1 VNASERT
8 SSLNTA
14 SLKSASILVIDDEEG
29 MRHFITKVLEPH
41 CKRVMQA
48 ASAKEAG
55 ALMDNHHF
63 DLLMID
69 NLMPEQTG
77 LDWLAEQ
84 RKLGLFSDAI
94 MMTAYAD
101 VETAVL
107 ALRTGVAD
115 FLVKP
120 FRASQVVNA
129 IASVLDKKYLRRDND
144 LLRYALASETQQ
156 NNPRLLGT
164 SLAIA
169 GVSDLLKK
177 LAGVKTPVLFTGESG
192 TGKEIAARALHA
204 MSDRH
209 AKPFVAVNCATLI
222 AENGVDQLFGKI
234 GPTGEV
240 QEGLMQLADGGVLFL
255 DEVAELPDPIQAML
269 LRVLEDYKLRPI
281 SASRDVALDLRFMFA
296 TNVDLGLAVAEGKF
310 RRDLFHR
317 INIMGVEMPPLR
329 ERREDIFELASMFM
343 DQFSVEVGRQPLRLD
358 EETLLHLTRHN
369 WPGNVRELRNLVERS
384 VILGAFPSEF
394 QGGGQADGATA
405 AQTLDLVIQRH
416 ILSTLDRC
424 NGNRAETARR
434 LGVSRKTIDRKMME
448 WGDDILSPKS

>member
-1 VNASERT
+1 M
-8 SSLNTA
+8 
-14 SLKSASILVIDDEEG
+14 IDDEEG

-434 LGVSRKTIDRKMME
+434 LGVSRKTIDRKLME

>member
-1 VNASERT
+1 MTAERT
-8 SSLNTA
+8 SSLNTI
-14 SLKSASILVIDDEEG
+14 SLKNASILVVDDEEG

-55 ALMDNHHF
+55 ALMDIHHF
-63 DLLMID
+63 DLLMVD

-77 LDWLAEQ
+77 LDWLSEQ
-84 RKLGLFSDAI
+84 RKLGLFADAI

-115 FLVKP
+115 FLIKP

-144 LLRYALASETQQ
+144 LLRYALAAETQQ

-164 SLAIA
+164 SVAIA

-192 TGKEIAARALHA
+192 TGKEIAARTLHT
-204 MSDRH
+204 MSDRR
-209 AKPFVAVNCATLI
+209 AKPFVAVNCATLG
-222 AENGVDQLFGKI
+222 AENGADQLFGKL

-269 LRVLEDYKLRPI
+269 LRVLEDYKMRPI
-281 SASRDVALDLRFMFA
+281 SAARDVALDLRFMFA
-296 TNVDLGLAVAEGKF
+296 TNMDLEQAVANGKF

-317 INIMGVEMPPLR
+317 MNIVGVKMPPLR

-343 DQFSVEVGRQPLRLD
+343 NQFSVDVGRQPLRLD
-358 EETLLHLTRHN
+358 DETLLHLTRHN
-369 WPGNVRELRNLVERS
+369 WPGNVRELRNMIERS
-384 VILGAFPSEF
+384 VILGAFPPEF
-394 QGGGQADGATA
+394 QGGGQADGAVA
-405 AQTLDLVIQRH
+405 AESLDLVVQRH
-416 ILSTLDRC
+416 ILTTLDRC

-448 WGDDILSPKS
+448 WGDDVLSPKT

>member
-1 VNASERT
+1 MTSERT
-8 SSLNTA
+8 SSLNTT
-14 SLKSASILVIDDEEG
+14 SLKNASILVVDDEEG

-48 ASAKEAG
+48 ASTKEAG
-55 ALMDNHHF
+55 ALMDTHHF
-63 DLLMID
+63 DLLMVD

-77 LDWLAEQ
+77 LDWLSEQ
-84 RKLGLFSDAI
+84 RKLGLFADAI
-94 MMTAYAD
+94 IMTAYAD

-115 FLVKP
+115 FLIKP

-144 LLRYALASETQQ
+144 LLRYALAAETQQ

-164 SLAIA
+164 SVAIA

-192 TGKEIAARALHA
+192 TGKEIAARTLHA
-204 MSDRH
+204 ISDRH
-209 AKPFVAVNCATLI
+209 AKPFVAVNCATLG
-222 AENGVDQLFGKI
+222 ADTGADQLFGKL

-269 LRVLEDYKLRPI
+269 LRVLEDYKMRPI
-281 SASRDVALDLRFMFA
+281 SAARDVALDLRFMFA
-296 TNVDLGLAVAEGKF
+296 TNVDLEQAVANGKF

-317 INIMGVEMPPLR
+317 MNIMGVEMPPLR

-343 DQFSVEVGRQPLRLD
+343 NQFSVDVGRQPLRLD
-358 EETLLHLTRHN
+358 DETLLHLTRHN
-369 WPGNVRELRNLVERS
+369 WPGNVRELRNMIERS
-384 VILGAFPSEF
+384 VILGAFPPEF
-394 QGGGQADGATA
+394 QGGGQADGAA
-405 AQTLDLVIQRH
+405 AAETLDLVVQRH
-416 ILSTLDRC
+416 ILTTLDRC

-448 WGDDILSPKS
+448 WGDDVLSPKT

>member
-1 VNASERT
+1 MV
-8 SSLNTA
+8 
-14 SLKSASILVIDDEEG
+14 
-29 MRHFITKVLEPH
+29 
-41 CKRVMQA
+41 
-48 ASAKEAG
+48 
-55 ALMDNHHF
+55 
-63 DLLMID
+63 D

-77 LDWLAEQ
+77 LDWLSEQ
-84 RKLGLFSDAI
+84 RKLGLFADAI

-115 FLVKP
+115 FLIKP
-120 FRASQVVNA
+120 FRASQIVNA

-144 LLRYALASETQQ
+144 LLRYALAAETQQ

-164 SLAIA
+164 SVAIA

-192 TGKEIAARALHA
+192 TGKEIAARTLHA
-204 MSDRH
+204 MSDRR
-209 AKPFVAVNCATLI
+209 AKPFVAVNCATLG
-222 AENGVDQLFGKI
+222 AENGADQLFGKL

-269 LRVLEDYKLRPI
+269 LRVLEDYKMRPI
-281 SASRDVALDLRFMFA
+281 SAARDVALDLRFMFA
-296 TNVDLGLAVAEGKF
+296 TNMDLEQAVANGKF

-317 INIMGVEMPPLR
+317 MNIVGVKMPPLR

-343 DQFSVEVGRQPLRLD
+343 NQFSVDVGRQPLRLD
-358 EETLLHLTRHN
+358 DETLLHLTRHN
-369 WPGNVRELRNLVERS
+369 WPGNVRELRNMIERS
-384 VILGAFPSEF
+384 VILGAFPPEF
-394 QGGGQADGATA
+394 QGGGQTDGAVA
-405 AQTLDLVIQRH
+405 AESLDLVVQRH
-416 ILSTLDRC
+416 ILTTLDRC

-448 WGDDILSPKS
+448 WGDDVLSPKT

>member
-1 VNASERT
+1 MTAERT
-8 SSLNTA
+8 SSLNTI
-14 SLKSASILVIDDEEG
+14 SLKNASILVVDDEEG

-55 ALMDNHHF
+55 ALMDIHHF
-63 DLLMID
+63 DLLMVD

-77 LDWLAEQ
+77 LDWLSEQ
-84 RKLGLFSDAI
+84 RKLGLFADAI

-101 VETAVL
+101 VATAVL

-115 FLVKP
+115 FLIKP

-144 LLRYALASETQQ
+144 LLRYALEAETQQ

-164 SLAIA
+164 SVAIA

-192 TGKEIAARALHA
+192 TGKEIAARTLHA
-204 MSDRH
+204 MSERR
-209 AKPFVAVNCATLI
+209 AKPFVAVNCATLG
-222 AENGVDQLFGKI
+222 AENGADQLFGKL

-269 LRVLEDYKLRPI
+269 LRVLEDYKMRPI
-281 SASRDVALDLRFMFA
+281 SAARDVALDLRFVFA
-296 TNVDLGLAVAEGKF
+296 TNMDLEQAVANGKF

-317 INIMGVEMPPLR
+317 MNIVGVKMPPLR

-343 DQFSVEVGRQPLRLD
+343 NQFSVDVGRQPLRLD
-358 EETLLHLTRHN
+358 DETLLHLTRHN
-369 WPGNVRELRNLVERS
+369 WPGNVRELRNMIERS
-384 VILGAFPSEF
+384 VILGAFPPEF
-394 QGGGQADGATA
+394 QGGGQADGAVA
-405 AQTLDLVIQRH
+405 AESLDLVVQRH
-416 ILSTLDRC
+416 ILTTLDRC

-448 WGDDILSPKS
+448 WGDDVLSPKT

>member
-1 VNASERT
+1 
-8 SSLNTA
+8 
-14 SLKSASILVIDDEEG
+14 VIDDEEG

>member
-1 VNASERT
+1 MTPERT
-8 SSLNTA
+8 SSLNTT
-14 SLKSASILVIDDEEG
+14 SLKNASILVVDDEEG

-55 ALMDNHHF
+55 ALMDIHHF
-63 DLLMID
+63 DLLMVD

-77 LDWLAEQ
+77 LDWLSEQ
-84 RKLGLFSDAI
+84 RKLGLFADAI

-115 FLVKP
+115 FLIKP

-144 LLRYALASETQQ
+144 LLRYALAAETQQ

-164 SLAIA
+164 SVAIA

-192 TGKEIAARALHA
+192 TGKEIAARTLHA
-204 MSDRH
+204 MSDRR
-209 AKPFVAVNCATLI
+209 AKPFVAVNCATLGS
-222 AENGVDQLFGKI
+222 ENGADQLFGKL

-255 DEVAELPDPIQAML
+255 DEVAELPDPIQTML
-269 LRVLEDYKLRPI
+269 LRVLEDYKMRPI
-281 SASRDVALDLRFMFA
+281 SAARDVALDLRFMFA
-296 TNVDLGLAVAEGKF
+296 TNMDLEQAVANGKF

-317 INIMGVEMPPLR
+317 MNIVGVKMPPLR

-343 DQFSVEVGRQPLRLD
+343 NQFSVDVGRQPLRLD
-358 EETLLHLTRHN
+358 DETLLHLTRHN
-369 WPGNVRELRNLVERS
+369 WPGNVRELRNMIERS
-384 VILGAFPSEF
+384 VILGAFPPEF
-394 QGGGQADGATA
+394 QGGGQADGAVA
-405 AQTLDLVIQRH
+405 AESLDLVVQRH
-416 ILSTLDRC
+416 ILTTLDRC

-448 WGDDILSPKS
+448 WGDDVLSPKT

>member
-1 VNASERT
+1 
-8 SSLNTA
+8 
-14 SLKSASILVIDDEEG
+14 
-29 MRHFITKVLEPH
+29 
-41 CKRVMQA
+41 MQA

>member
-1 VNASERT
+1 MTAERT
-8 SSLNTA
+8 SSLNTI
-14 SLKSASILVIDDEEG
+14 SLKNASILVVDDEEG

-55 ALMDNHHF
+55 ALMDIHHF
-63 DLLMID
+63 DLLMVD

-77 LDWLAEQ
+77 LDWLSEQ
-84 RKLGLFSDAI
+84 RKLGLFADAI

-115 FLVKP
+115 FLIKP

-144 LLRYALASETQQ
+144 LLRYALAAETQQ

-164 SLAIA
+164 SVAIA

-192 TGKEIAARALHA
+192 TGKEIAARTLHA
-204 MSDRH
+204 MSDRR
-209 AKPFVAVNCATLI
+209 AKPFVAVNCATLG
-222 AENGVDQLFGKI
+222 AENGADQLFGKL

-269 LRVLEDYKLRPI
+269 LRVLEDYKMRPI
-281 SASRDVALDLRFMFA
+281 SAARDVALDLRFMFA
-296 TNVDLGLAVAEGKF
+296 TNMDLEQAVANGKF

-317 INIMGVEMPPLR
+317 MNIVGVKMPPLR

-343 DQFSVEVGRQPLRLD
+343 NQFSVDVGRQPLRLD
-358 EETLLHLTRHN
+358 DETLLHLTRHN
-369 WPGNVRELRNLVERS
+369 WPGNVRELRNMIERS
-384 VILGAFPSEF
+384 VILGAFPPEF
-394 QGGGQADGATA
+394 QGGGQTDGAVVA
-405 AQTLDLVIQRH
+405 ESLDLVVQRH
-416 ILSTLDRC
+416 ILTTLDRC

-448 WGDDILSPKS
+448 WGDDVLSPKT

>member
-1 VNASERT
+1 MTAERT
-8 SSLNTA
+8 SSLNTT
-14 SLKSASILVIDDEEG
+14 SLKNASILVVDDEEG

-55 ALMDNHHF
+55 ALMDIHHF
-63 DLLMID
+63 DLLMVD

-77 LDWLAEQ
+77 LDWLSEQ
-84 RKLGLFSDAI
+84 RKLGLFADAI

-115 FLVKP
+115 FLIKP
-120 FRASQVVNA
+120 FRASQIVNA

-144 LLRYALASETQQ
+144 LLRYALAAETQQ

-164 SLAIA
+164 SVAIA

-192 TGKEIAARALHA
+192 TGKEIAARTLHA
-204 MSDRH
+204 LSDRR
-209 AKPFVAVNCATLI
+209 AKPFVAVNCATLG
-222 AENGVDQLFGKI
+222 AENGADQLFGKL

-269 LRVLEDYKLRPI
+269 LRVLEDYKMRPI
-281 SASRDVALDLRFMFA
+281 SAARDVALDLRFMFA
-296 TNVDLGLAVAEGKF
+296 TNMDLEQAVANGKF

-317 INIMGVEMPPLR
+317 MNIVGVKMPPLR

-343 DQFSVEVGRQPLRLD
+343 NQFSVDVGRQPLRLD
-358 EETLLHLTRHN
+358 DETLLHLTRHN
-369 WPGNVRELRNLVERS
+369 WPGNVRELRNMIERS
-384 VILGAFPSEF
+384 VILGAFPPEF
-394 QGGGQADGATA
+394 QGGGQTDGAVA
-405 AQTLDLVIQRH
+405 AESLDLVVQRH
-416 ILSTLDRC
+416 ILTTLDRC

-448 WGDDILSPKS
+448 WGDDVLSPKT

>member
-1 VNASERT
+1 MTAERT
-8 SSLNTA
+8 SSLNTI
-14 SLKSASILVIDDEEG
+14 SLKNASILVVDDEEG

-55 ALMDNHHF
+55 ALMDIHHF
-63 DLLMID
+63 DLLMVD

-77 LDWLAEQ
+77 LDWLSEQ
-84 RKLGLFSDAI
+84 RKLGLFADAI

-115 FLVKP
+115 FLIKP

-144 LLRYALASETQQ
+144 LLRYALAAETQQ

-164 SLAIA
+164 SVAIA

-192 TGKEIAARALHA
+192 TGKEIAARTLHA
-204 MSDRH
+204 MSDRR
-209 AKPFVAVNCATLI
+209 AKPFVAVNCATLG
-222 AENGVDQLFGKI
+222 AENGADQLFGKL

-240 QEGLMQLADGGVLFL
+240 QEGLMQLAEGGVLFL
-255 DEVAELPDPIQAML
+255 DEVAELPDTIQEML
-269 LRVLEDYKLRPI
+269 LRVLEDYKMRPI
-281 SASRDVALDLRFMFA
+281 SAARDVALDLRFMFA
-296 TNVDLGLAVAEGKF
+296 TNMDLEQAVANGKF

-317 INIMGVEMPPLR
+317 MNIVGVKMPPLR

-343 DQFSVEVGRQPLRLD
+343 NQFSVDVGRQPLRLD
-358 EETLLHLTRHN
+358 DETLLHLTRHN
-369 WPGNVRELRNLVERS
+369 WPGNVRELRNMIERS
-384 VILGAFPSEF
+384 VILGAFPPEF
-394 QGGGQADGATA
+394 QGGGQADGAVA
-405 AQTLDLVIQRH
+405 AESLDLVVQRH
-416 ILSTLDRC
+416 ILTTLDRC

-448 WGDDILSPKS
+448 WGDDVLSPKT

>member
-1 VNASERT
+1 MTPERT

-14 SLKSASILVIDDEEG
+14 SLKNASILVVDDEEG

-55 ALMDNHHF
+55 ALMDIHHF
-63 DLLMID
+63 DLLMVD

-77 LDWLAEQ
+77 LDWLSEQ
-84 RKLGLFSDAI
+84 RKLGLFADAI

-115 FLVKP
+115 FLIKP

-144 LLRYALASETQQ
+144 LLRYALAAETQQ

-164 SLAIA
+164 SVAIA

-192 TGKEIAARALHA
+192 TGKEIAARTLHA
-204 MSDRH
+204 MSDRR
-209 AKPFVAVNCATLI
+209 AKPFVAVNCATLG
-222 AENGVDQLFGKI
+222 AENGADQLFGKL

-269 LRVLEDYKLRPI
+269 LRVLEDYKMRPI
-281 SASRDVALDLRFMFA
+281 SAARDVALDLRFMFA
-296 TNVDLGLAVAEGKF
+296 TNMDLEQAVANGKF

-317 INIMGVEMPPLR
+317 MNIVGVKMPPLR

-343 DQFSVEVGRQPLRLD
+343 NQFSVDVGRQPLRLD
-358 EETLLHLTRHN
+358 DETLLHLTRHN
-369 WPGNVRELRNLVERS
+369 WPGNVRELRNMIERS
-384 VILGAFPSEF
+384 VILGAFPPEF
-394 QGGGQADGATA
+394 QGGGQTDGAVA
-405 AQTLDLVIQRH
+405 AESLDLVVQRH
-416 ILSTLDRC
+416 ILTTLDRC

-448 WGDDILSPKS
+448 WGDDVLSPKT

>member
-1 VNASERT
+1 MTAERT
-8 SSLNTA
+8 SSLNTI
-14 SLKSASILVIDDEEG
+14 SLKNASILVVDDEEG

-55 ALMDNHHF
+55 ALMDIHHF
-63 DLLMID
+63 DLLMVD

-77 LDWLAEQ
+77 LDWLSEQ
-84 RKLGLFSDAI
+84 RKLGLFADAI

-115 FLVKP
+115 FLIKP

-144 LLRYALASETQQ
+144 LLRYALAAETQQ

-164 SLAIA
+164 SVAIA

-192 TGKEIAARALHA
+192 TGKEIAARTLHA
-204 MSDRH
+204 MSDRR
-209 AKPFVAVNCATLI
+209 AKPFVAVNCATLG
-222 AENGVDQLFGKI
+222 AENGADQLFGKL

-269 LRVLEDYKLRPI
+269 LRVLEDYKMRPI
-281 SASRDVALDLRFMFA
+281 SAARDVALDLRFMFA
-296 TNVDLGLAVAEGKF
+296 TNVDLEQAVANGKF

-317 INIMGVEMPPLR
+317 MNIMGVEMPPLR

-343 DQFSVEVGRQPLRLD
+343 NQFSVDVGRQPLRLD
-358 EETLLHLTRHN
+358 DETLLHLTRHN
-369 WPGNVRELRNLVERS
+369 WPGNVRELRNMIERS
-384 VILGAFPSEF
+384 VILGAFPPEF
-394 QGGGQADGATA
+394 QGGGQADGAVA
-405 AQTLDLVIQRH
+405 AESLDLVVQRH
-416 ILSTLDRC
+416 ILTTLDRC

-448 WGDDILSPKS
+448 WGDDVLSPKT

>member
-1 VNASERT
+1 
-8 SSLNTA
+8 
-14 SLKSASILVIDDEEG
+14 VIDDEEG

-115 FLVKP
+115 FLIKP

-144 LLRYALASETQQ
+144 LLRYALAAETQQ

-164 SLAIA
+164 SVAIA

-192 TGKEIAARALHA
+192 TGKEIAARTLHA
-204 MSDRH
+204 MSDRR
-209 AKPFVAVNCATLI
+209 AKPFVAVNCATLG
-222 AENGVDQLFGKI
+222 AENGADQLFGKL

-269 LRVLEDYKLRPI
+269 LRVLEDYKMRPI
-281 SASRDVALDLRFMFA
+281 SAARDVALDLRFMFA
-296 TNVDLGLAVAEGKF
+296 TNMDLEQAVANGKF

-317 INIMGVEMPPLR
+317 MNIVGVKMPPLR

-343 DQFSVEVGRQPLRLD
+343 NQFSVDVGRQPLRLD
-358 EETLLHLTRHN
+358 DETLLHLTRHN
-369 WPGNVRELRNLVERS
+369 WPGNVRELRNMIERS
-384 VILGAFPSEF
+384 VILGAFPPEF
-394 QGGGQADGATA
+394 QGGGQADGAVA
-405 AQTLDLVIQRH
+405 AESLDLVVQRH
-416 ILSTLDRC
+416 ILTTLDRC

-448 WGDDILSPKS
+448 WGDDVLSPKT

>member
-1 VNASERT
+1 M
-8 SSLNTA
+8 
-14 SLKSASILVIDDEEG
+14 IDDEEG

-394 QGGGQADGATA
+394 QGGGQTDGASA

>member
-1 VNASERT
+1 MTAERT
-8 SSLNTA
+8 SSLNTI
-14 SLKSASILVIDDEEG
+14 SLKNASILVVDDEEG

-55 ALMDNHHF
+55 ALMDIHHF
-63 DLLMID
+63 DLLMVD

-77 LDWLAEQ
+77 LDWLSEQ
-84 RKLGLFSDAI
+84 RKLGLFADAI

-115 FLVKP
+115 FLIKP

-144 LLRYALASETQQ
+144 LLRYALAAETQQ

-164 SLAIA
+164 SVAIA

-177 LAGVKTPVLFTGESG
+177 LASVKTPVLFTGESG
-192 TGKEIAARALHA
+192 TGKEIAARTLHA
-204 MSDRH
+204 MSDRR
-209 AKPFVAVNCATLI
+209 ANPFVAVNCATLGVD
-222 AENGVDQLFGKI
+222 NGADQLFGKL

-281 SASRDVALDLRFMFA
+281 SAARDVALDLRFMFA
-296 TNVDLGLAVAEGKF
+296 TNVDLERAVANGNF

-317 INIMGVEMPPLR
+317 MNIMGVEMPPLR

-343 DQFSVEVGRQPLRLD
+343 NQFSVDVGRQPLRLD
-358 EETLLHLTRHN
+358 DETLLHLTRHN
-369 WPGNVRELRNLVERS
+369 WPGNVRELRNMIERS
-384 VILGAFPSEF
+384 VILGAFPPEF
-394 QGGGQADGATA
+394 QGGGQADGAA
-405 AQTLDLVIQRH
+405 AAETLDLVVQRH
-416 ILSTLDRC
+416 ILTTLDRC

-448 WGDDILSPKS
+448 WGDDVLSPKN

>member
-1 VNASERT
+1 MTAERT
-8 SSLNTA
+8 SSLNTT
-14 SLKSASILVIDDEEG
+14 SLKNASILVVDDEEG

-55 ALMDNHHF
+55 ALMDIHHF
-63 DLLMID
+63 DLLMVD

-77 LDWLAEQ
+77 LDWLSEQ
-84 RKLGLFSDAI
+84 RKLGLFADAI

-115 FLVKP
+115 FLIKP

-144 LLRYALASETQQ
+144 LLRYALAAETQQ

-164 SLAIA
+164 SVAIV

-192 TGKEIAARALHA
+192 TGKEIAARTLHA
-204 MSDRH
+204 MSDRR
-209 AKPFVAVNCATLI
+209 AKPFVAVNCATLG
-222 AENGVDQLFGKI
+222 AENGADQLFGKL

-269 LRVLEDYKLRPI
+269 LRVLEDYKMRPI
-281 SASRDVALDLRFMFA
+281 SAARDVALDLRFMFA
-296 TNVDLGLAVAEGKF
+296 TNMDLEQAVANGKF

-317 INIMGVEMPPLR
+317 MNIVAVKMPPLR

-343 DQFSVEVGRQPLRLD
+343 NQFSVDVGRQPLRLD
-358 EETLLHLTRHN
+358 DETLLHLTRHN
-369 WPGNVRELRNLVERS
+369 WPGNVRELRNMIERS
-384 VILGAFPSEF
+384 VILGAFPPEF
-394 QGGGQADGATA
+394 QGGGQADGAVA
-405 AQTLDLVIQRH
+405 AESLDLVVQRH
-416 ILSTLDRC
+416 ILTTLDRC

-448 WGDDILSPKS
+448 WGDDVLSPKT

>member
-1 VNASERT
+1 MTPERT
-8 SSLNTA
+8 LSLNTI
-14 SLKSASILVIDDEEG
+14 SLKNASILVVDDEEG

-41 CKRVMQA
+41 CKRVIPA

-55 ALMDNHHF
+55 AWMDTHHF
-63 DLLMID
+63 DLLMVD

-77 LDWLAEQ
+77 LNWLSEQ
-84 RKLGLFSDAI
+84 RKLGLFADAI

-115 FLVKP
+115 FLIKP

-144 LLRYALASETQQ
+144 LLRYALAAETQQ

-164 SLAIA
+164 SVAIA
-169 GVSDLLKK
+169 GVSGLLKK

-192 TGKEIAARALHA
+192 TGKEIAARTLHA

-209 AKPFVAVNCATLI
+209 EKPFVAVNCATLS
-222 AENGVDQLFGKI
+222 ADNGADQLFGKL

-281 SASRDVALDLRFMFA
+281 SAARDVALDLRFMFA
-296 TNVDLGLAVAEGKF
+296 TNVDLEQAVANGKF

-317 INIMGVEMPPLR
+317 MNVMGVEMPPLR
-329 ERREDIFELASMFM
+329 ERREDIFELASMFLN
-343 DQFSVEVGRQPLRLD
+343 QFSVDVGRQPLRLD
-358 EETLLHLTRHN
+358 DETLLHLTRHN
-369 WPGNVRELRNLVERS
+369 WLGNVRELRNMIERS
-384 VILGAFPSEF
+384 VILGAFPPEF
-394 QGGGQADGATA
+394 QGGGQADGAA
-405 AQTLDLVIQRH
+405 AAETLDLVVQRH
-416 ILSTLDRC
+416 ILTTLDQC

-434 LGVSRKTIDRKMME
+434 LGISRKTIDRKMME
-448 WGDDILSPKS
+448 WGDDVLSPKN

>member
-1 VNASERT
+1 MTAERT
-8 SSLNTA
+8 SSLNTT
-14 SLKSASILVIDDEEG
+14 SLKNASILVVDDEEG

-55 ALMDNHHF
+55 ALMDIHHF
-63 DLLMID
+63 DLLMVD

-77 LDWLAEQ
+77 LDWLSEQ
-84 RKLGLFSDAI
+84 RKLGLFADAI

-107 ALRTGVAD
+107 ALRMGVAD
-115 FLVKP
+115 FLIKP

-144 LLRYALASETQQ
+144 LLRYALAAETQQ

-164 SLAIA
+164 SVAIV

-192 TGKEIAARALHA
+192 TGKEIAARTLHA
-204 MSDRH
+204 MSDRR
-209 AKPFVAVNCATLI
+209 AKPFVAVNCATLG
-222 AENGVDQLFGKI
+222 AENGADQLFGKL

-269 LRVLEDYKLRPI
+269 LRVLEDYKMRPI
-281 SASRDVALDLRFMFA
+281 SAARDVALDLRFMFA
-296 TNVDLGLAVAEGKF
+296 TNMDLEQAVANGKF

-317 INIMGVEMPPLR
+317 MNIVAVKMPPLR

-343 DQFSVEVGRQPLRLD
+343 NQFSVDVGRQPLRLD
-358 EETLLHLTRHN
+358 DETLLHLTRHN
-369 WPGNVRELRNLVERS
+369 WPGNVRELRNMIERS
-384 VILGAFPSEF
+384 VILGAFPPEF
-394 QGGGQADGATA
+394 QGGGQADGAVA
-405 AQTLDLVIQRH
+405 AESLDLVVQRH
-416 ILSTLDRC
+416 ILTTLDRC

-448 WGDDILSPKS
+448 WGDDVLSPKT

>member
-1 VNASERT
+1 M
-8 SSLNTA
+8 
-14 SLKSASILVIDDEEG
+14 IDDEED

-434 LGVSRKTIDRKMME
+434 LGVSRTTIDRKMME

>member
-1 VNASERT
+1 MIPERT
-8 SSLNTA
+8 SSLNTT
-14 SLKSASILVIDDEEG
+14 SLKNASILVVDDEEG

-55 ALMDNHHF
+55 ALMDAHHF
-63 DLLMID
+63 DLLMVD
-69 NLMPEQTG
+69 NLMPGQTG
-77 LDWLAEQ
+77 LDWLSDQ
-84 RKLGLFSDAI
+84 RKLGLFADAI

-101 VETAVL
+101 VETAVM

-115 FLVKP
+115 FLIKP

-144 LLRYALASETQQ
+144 LLRYALAAETQQ

-164 SLAIA
+164 SVAIA

-177 LAGVKTPVLFTGESG
+177 LAGVNTPVLFSGESG
-192 TGKEIAARALHA
+192 TGKEIAARTLHA
-204 MSDRH
+204 NSDRR
-209 AKPFVAVNCATLI
+209 AKPFVAVNCATLGVD
-222 AENGVDQLFGKI
+222 NGADQLFGKL

-255 DEVAELPDPIQAML
+255 DEVAELPDQIQAML
-269 LRVLEDYKLRPI
+269 LRVLEDHKLRPI
-281 SASRDVALDLRFMFA
+281 SAARDVALDLRFMFA
-296 TNVDLGLAVAEGKF
+296 TNVDLEQAVANGIF

-317 INIMGVEMPPLR
+317 MNIMGVEMPPLR

-343 DQFSVEVGRQPLRLD
+343 NQFSVDVGRQPLRLD
-358 EETLLHLTRHN
+358 DETLLHLTRHN
-369 WPGNVRELRNLVERS
+369 WPGNVRELRNMIERS
-384 VILGAFPSEF
+384 VILGAFPPEF
-394 QGGGQADGATA
+394 QGGGQADGAA
-405 AQTLDLVIQRH
+405 AAETLELVVQRH
-416 ILSTLDRC
+416 ILTTLDRC

-448 WGDDILSPKS
+448 WGDDVLSPKT

>member
-1 VNASERT
+1 MTAERT
-8 SSLNTA
+8 SSLNTI
-14 SLKSASILVIDDEEG
+14 SLKNASILVVDDEEG

-55 ALMDNHHF
+55 ALMDIHHF
-63 DLLMID
+63 DLLMVD

-77 LDWLAEQ
+77 LDWLSEQ
-84 RKLGLFSDAI
+84 RKLGLFADAI

-115 FLVKP
+115 FLIKP

-144 LLRYALASETQQ
+144 LLRYALAAETQQ

-164 SLAIA
+164 SVAIA

-204 MSDRH
+204 MSDRR
-209 AKPFVAVNCATLI
+209 AKPFVAVNCATLG
-222 AENGVDQLFGKI
+222 AENGADQLFGKL

-269 LRVLEDYKLRPI
+269 LRVLEDYKMRPI
-281 SASRDVALDLRFMFA
+281 SAARDVALDLRFMFA
-296 TNVDLGLAVAEGKF
+296 TNMDLEQAVANGKF

-317 INIMGVEMPPLR
+317 MNIVGVKMPPLR

-343 DQFSVEVGRQPLRLD
+343 NQFSVDVGRQPLRLD
-358 EETLLHLTRHN
+358 DETLLHLTRHN
-369 WPGNVRELRNLVERS
+369 WPGNVRELRNMIERS
-384 VILGAFPSEF
+384 VILGAFPPEF
-394 QGGGQADGATA
+394 QGGGQADGAVA
-405 AQTLDLVIQRH
+405 AESLDLVVQRH
-416 ILSTLDRC
+416 ILTTLDRC

-448 WGDDILSPKS
+448 WGDDVLSPKT

>member
-1 VNASERT
+1 MTAERT
-8 SSLNTA
+8 SSLNTI
-14 SLKSASILVIDDEEG
+14 SLKNASILVVDDEEG

-55 ALMDNHHF
+55 ALMDIHHF
-63 DLLMID
+63 DLLMVD

-77 LDWLAEQ
+77 LDWLSEQ
-84 RKLGLFSDAI
+84 RKLGLFADAI

-115 FLVKP
+115 FLIKP

-144 LLRYALASETQQ
+144 LLRYALAAETQQ

-164 SLAIA
+164 SVAIA

-192 TGKEIAARALHA
+192 TGKEIAARTLHA
-204 MSDRH
+204 MSDRR
-209 AKPFVAVNCATLI
+209 AKPFVAVNCATLG
-222 AENGVDQLFGKI
+222 AENGADQLFGKL

-240 QEGLMQLADGGVLFL
+240 QEGLMKLADGGVLFL

-269 LRVLEDYKLRPI
+269 LRVLEDYKMRPI
-281 SASRDVALDLRFMFA
+281 SAARDVALDLRFMFA
-296 TNVDLGLAVAEGKF
+296 TNMDLEQAVANGKF

-317 INIMGVEMPPLR
+317 MNIVGVKMPPLR

-343 DQFSVEVGRQPLRLD
+343 NQFSVDVGRQPLRLD
-358 EETLLHLTRHN
+358 DETLLHLTRHN
-369 WPGNVRELRNLVERS
+369 WPGNVRELRNMIERS
-384 VILGAFPSEF
+384 VILGAFPPEF
-394 QGGGQADGATA
+394 QGGGQADGAVVA
-405 AQTLDLVIQRH
+405 ESLDLVVQRH
-416 ILSTLDRC
+416 ILTTLDRC

-448 WGDDILSPKS
+448 WGDDVLSPKT

>member
-1 VNASERT
+1 MTAERT
-8 SSLNTA
+8 SSLNTI
-14 SLKSASILVIDDEEG
+14 SLKNASILVVDDEEG

-55 ALMDNHHF
+55 ALMDIHHF
-63 DLLMID
+63 DLLMVD

-77 LDWLAEQ
+77 LDWLSEQ
-84 RKLGLFSDAI
+84 RKLGLFADAI

-115 FLVKP
+115 FLIKP

-144 LLRYALASETQQ
+144 LLRYALAAETQQ

-164 SLAIA
+164 SVAIA

-192 TGKEIAARALHA
+192 TGKEIAARTLHA
-204 MSDRH
+204 MSDRR
-209 AKPFVAVNCATLI
+209 AKPFVAVNCATLG
-222 AENGVDQLFGKI
+222 AENGADQLFGKL

-269 LRVLEDYKLRPI
+269 LRVLEDYKMRPI
-281 SASRDVALDLRFMFA
+281 SAARDVALDLRFMFA
-296 TNVDLGLAVAEGKF
+296 TNMDLEQAVANGKF

-317 INIMGVEMPPLR
+317 MNIVGVKMPPLR
-329 ERREDIFELASMFM
+329 QRREDIFELASMFM
-343 DQFSVEVGRQPLRLD
+343 NQFSVDVGRQPLRLD
-358 EETLLHLTRHN
+358 DETLLHLTRHN
-369 WPGNVRELRNLVERS
+369 WPGNVRELRNMIERS
-384 VILGAFPSEF
+384 VILGAFPPEF
-394 QGGGQADGATA
+394 QGGGQADGAVA
-405 AQTLDLVIQRH
+405 AESLDLVVQRH
-416 ILSTLDRC
+416 ILTTLDRC

-448 WGDDILSPKS
+448 WGDDVLSPKT

>member
-1 VNASERT
+1 MTAERN
-8 SSLNTA
+8 SSLNTT
-14 SLKSASILVIDDEEG
+14 SLKNASILVVDDEEG

-41 CKRVMQA
+41 CKRVRQA

-55 ALMDNHHF
+55 ALMDILHF
-63 DLLMID
+63 DLLMVD

-77 LDWLAEQ
+77 LDWLSEQ
-84 RKLGLFSDAI
+84 RKLGLFADAI

-115 FLVKP
+115 FLIKP

-144 LLRYALASETQQ
+144 LLRYALAAETQQ

-164 SLAIA
+164 SVAIA

-192 TGKEIAARALHA
+192 TGKEIAARTLHA
-204 MSDRH
+204 MSDRR
-209 AKPFVAVNCATLI
+209 AKPFVAVNCATLG
-222 AENGVDQLFGKI
+222 AENGADQLFGKL

-269 LRVLEDYKLRPI
+269 LRVLEDYKMRPI
-281 SASRDVALDLRFMFA
+281 SAARDVALDLRFMFA
-296 TNVDLGLAVAEGKF
+296 TNMDLEQAVANGKF

-317 INIMGVEMPPLR
+317 MNIVGVKMPPLR

-343 DQFSVEVGRQPLRLD
+343 NQFSVDVGRQPLRLD
-358 EETLLHLTRHN
+358 DETLLHLTRHN
-369 WPGNVRELRNLVERS
+369 WPGNVRELRNMIERS
-384 VILGAFPSEF
+384 VILGAFPPEF
-394 QGGGQADGATA
+394 QGGGQADGAVA
-405 AQTLDLVIQRH
+405 AESLDLVVQRH
-416 ILSTLDRC
+416 ILTTLDRC

-448 WGDDILSPKS
+448 WGDDVLSPKT

>member
-1 VNASERT
+1 MTAERT
-8 SSLNTA
+8 SSLNTT
-14 SLKSASILVIDDEEG
+14 SLKNASILVVDDEEG

-55 ALMDNHHF
+55 ALMDIHHF
-63 DLLMID
+63 DLLMVD

-77 LDWLAEQ
+77 LDWLSEQ
-84 RKLGLFSDAI
+84 RKLGLFADAI

-115 FLVKP
+115 FLIKP
-120 FRASQVVNA
+120 FRASQIVNA

-144 LLRYALASETQQ
+144 LLRYALAAETQQ

-164 SLAIA
+164 SVAIA

-192 TGKEIAARALHA
+192 TGKEIAARTLHA
-204 MSDRH
+204 MSDRR
-209 AKPFVAVNCATLI
+209 AKPFVAVNCATLG
-222 AENGVDQLFGKI
+222 AENGADQLFGKL

-269 LRVLEDYKLRPI
+269 LRVLEDYKMRPI
-281 SASRDVALDLRFMFA
+281 SAARDVALDLRFMFA
-296 TNVDLGLAVAEGKF
+296 TNMDLEQAVANGKF

-317 INIMGVEMPPLR
+317 MNIVGVKMPPLR

-343 DQFSVEVGRQPLRLD
+343 NQFSVDVGRQPLRLD
-358 EETLLHLTRHN
+358 DETLLHLTRHN
-369 WPGNVRELRNLVERS
+369 WPGNVRELRNMIERS
-384 VILGAFPSEF
+384 VILGAFPPEF
-394 QGGGQADGATA
+394 QGGGQTDGAVA
-405 AQTLDLVIQRH
+405 AESLDLVVQRH
-416 ILSTLDRC
+416 ILTTLDRC

-448 WGDDILSPKS
+448 WGDDVLSPKT

>member
-1 VNASERT
+1 
-8 SSLNTA
+8 
-14 SLKSASILVIDDEEG
+14 VIDDEEG

-48 ASAKEAG
+48 ASAKEAS

>member
-1 VNASERT
+1 MTPERT
-8 SSLNTA
+8 SSLNTT
-14 SLKSASILVIDDEEG
+14 SLKNASILVVDDEEG

-55 ALMDNHHF
+55 ALMDIHHF
-63 DLLMID
+63 DLLMVD

-77 LDWLAEQ
+77 LDWLSEQ
-84 RKLGLFSDAI
+84 RKLGLFADAI

-115 FLVKP
+115 FLIKP

-144 LLRYALASETQQ
+144 LLRYALAAETQQ

-164 SLAIA
+164 SVAIA

-192 TGKEIAARALHA
+192 TGKEIAARTLHA

-209 AKPFVAVNCATLI
+209 AKPFVAVNCATLGVD
-222 AENGVDQLFGKI
+222 NGVDQLFGKL

-269 LRVLEDYKLRPI
+269 LRVLEDYKMRPI
-281 SASRDVALDLRFMFA
+281 SAARDVALDLRFMFA
-296 TNVDLGLAVAEGKF
+296 TNVDLEQAVANGKF

-317 INIMGVEMPPLR
+317 MNIMGVEMPPLR

-343 DQFSVEVGRQPLRLD
+343 NQFSVDVGRQPLRLD
-358 EETLLHLTRHN
+358 DETLLHLTRHN
-369 WPGNVRELRNLVERS
+369 WPGNVRELRNMIERS
-384 VILGAFPSEF
+384 VILGAFPPEF
-394 QGGGQADGATA
+394 QGGGQADGAVA
-405 AQTLDLVIQRH
+405 AESLDLVVQRH
-416 ILSTLDRC
+416 ILTTLDRC

-448 WGDDILSPKS
+448 WGDDVLSPKT

>member
-1 VNASERT
+1 
-8 SSLNTA
+8 
-14 SLKSASILVIDDEEG
+14 
-29 MRHFITKVLEPH
+29 
-41 CKRVMQA
+41 
-48 ASAKEAG
+48 
-55 ALMDNHHF
+55 
-63 DLLMID
+63 MID

>member
-1 VNASERT
+1 MTAERT
-8 SSLNTA
+8 SSLNTI
-14 SLKSASILVIDDEEG
+14 SLKNASILVVDDEEG
-29 MRHFITKVLEPH
+29 MRHFISKVLEPH

-55 ALMDNHHF
+55 ALMDIHHF
-63 DLLMID
+63 DLLMVD

-77 LDWLAEQ
+77 LDWLSEQ
-84 RKLGLFSDAI
+84 RKLGLFADAI

-115 FLVKP
+115 FLIKP

-144 LLRYALASETQQ
+144 LLRYALAAETQQ

-164 SLAIA
+164 SVAIA

-192 TGKEIAARALHA
+192 TGKEIAARTLHA
-204 MSDRH
+204 MSDRR
-209 AKPFVAVNCATLI
+209 AKPFVAVNCATLG
-222 AENGVDQLFGKI
+222 AENGADQLFGKL

-269 LRVLEDYKLRPI
+269 LRVLEDYKMRPI
-281 SASRDVALDLRFMFA
+281 SAARDVALDLRFMFA
-296 TNVDLGLAVAEGKF
+296 TNMDLEQAVANGKF

-317 INIMGVEMPPLR
+317 MNIVGVKMPPLR

-343 DQFSVEVGRQPLRLD
+343 NQFSDDVGRQPLRLD
-358 EETLLHLTRHN
+358 DETLLHLTRHN
-369 WPGNVRELRNLVERS
+369 WPGNVRELRNMIERS
-384 VILGAFPSEF
+384 VILGAFPPEF
-394 QGGGQADGATA
+394 QGGGQADGAVA
-405 AQTLDLVIQRH
+405 AESLDLVVQRH
-416 ILSTLDRC
+416 ILTTLDRC

-448 WGDDILSPKS
+448 WGDDVLSPKT

>member
-1 VNASERT
+1 MTAERT
-8 SSLNTA
+8 SSLNTT
-14 SLKSASILVIDDEEG
+14 SLKNASILVVDDEEV

-55 ALMDNHHF
+55 ALMDIHHF
-63 DLLMID
+63 DLLMVD

-77 LDWLAEQ
+77 LDWLSEQ
-84 RKLGLFSDAI
+84 RKLGLFADAI

-115 FLVKP
+115 FLIKP
-120 FRASQVVNA
+120 FRASQIVNA

-144 LLRYALASETQQ
+144 LLRYALAAETQQ

-164 SLAIA
+164 SVAIA

-192 TGKEIAARALHA
+192 TGKEIAARTLHA
-204 MSDRH
+204 MSDRR
-209 AKPFVAVNCATLI
+209 AKPFVAVNCATLG
-222 AENGVDQLFGKI
+222 AENGADQLFGKL

-269 LRVLEDYKLRPI
+269 LRVLEDYKMRPI
-281 SASRDVALDLRFMFA
+281 SAARDVALDLRFMFA
-296 TNVDLGLAVAEGKF
+296 TNMDLEQAVANGKF

-317 INIMGVEMPPLR
+317 MNIVGVKMPPLR

-343 DQFSVEVGRQPLRLD
+343 NQFSVDVGRQPLRLD
-358 EETLLHLTRHN
+358 DETLLHLTRHN
-369 WPGNVRELRNLVERS
+369 WPGNVRELRNMIERS
-384 VILGAFPSEF
+384 VILGAFPPEF
-394 QGGGQADGATA
+394 QGGGQTDGAVA
-405 AQTLDLVIQRH
+405 AESLDLVVQRH
-416 ILSTLDRC
+416 ILTTLDRC

-448 WGDDILSPKS
+448 WGDDVLSPKT

>member
-1 VNASERT
+1 M
-8 SSLNTA
+8 
-14 SLKSASILVIDDEEG
+14 IDDEEG

-48 ASAKEAG
+48 ASAKEAS

-281 SASRDVALDLRFMFA
+281 SASRDVALDLRVMFA

-394 QGGGQADGATA
+394 QGGGQADGAA
-405 AQTLDLVIQRH
+405 AAETLDLVVQRH
-416 ILSTLDRC
+416 ILTTLDRC

-448 WGDDILSPKS
+448 WGDDVLSPKN

>member
-1 VNASERT
+1 MTAERT
-8 SSLNTA
+8 SSLNTT
-14 SLKSASILVIDDEEG
+14 SLKNASILVVDDEEG

-55 ALMDNHHF
+55 ALMDIHHF
-63 DLLMID
+63 DLLMVD

-77 LDWLAEQ
+77 LDWLSEQ
-84 RKLGLFSDAI
+84 RKLGLFADAI

-115 FLVKP
+115 FLIKP

-144 LLRYALASETQQ
+144 LLRYALAAETQQ

-164 SLAIA
+164 SVAIA

-192 TGKEIAARALHA
+192 TGKEIAARTLHA
-204 MSDRH
+204 LSDRR
-209 AKPFVAVNCATLI
+209 AKPFVAVNCATLG
-222 AENGVDQLFGKI
+222 AENGADQLFGKL

-269 LRVLEDYKLRPI
+269 LRVLEDYKMRPI
-281 SASRDVALDLRFMFA
+281 SAARDVALDLRFMFA
-296 TNVDLGLAVAEGKF
+296 TNMDLEQAVANGKF

-317 INIMGVEMPPLR
+317 MNIVGVKMPPLR

-343 DQFSVEVGRQPLRLD
+343 NQFSVDVGRQPLRLD
-358 EETLLHLTRHN
+358 DETLLHLTRHN
-369 WPGNVRELRNLVERS
+369 WPGNVRELRNLIERS
-384 VILGAFPSEF
+384 VILGAFPPEF
-394 QGGGQADGATA
+394 QGGGHADGAA
-405 AQTLDLVIQRH
+405 AAETLDLVVQRH
-416 ILSTLDRC
+416 ILTTLDRC

-448 WGDDILSPKS
+448 WGDDVLSPKT

>member
-1 VNASERT
+1 V
-8 SSLNTA
+8 
-14 SLKSASILVIDDEEG
+14 VDDEEG

-55 ALMDNHHF
+55 ALMDIHHF
-63 DLLMID
+63 DLLMVD

-77 LDWLAEQ
+77 LDWMSEQ
-84 RKLGLFSDAI
+84 RKLGLFADAI

-115 FLVKP
+115 FLIKP

-144 LLRYALASETQQ
+144 LLRYALAAETQQ

-164 SLAIA
+164 SVAIA

-192 TGKEIAARALHA
+192 TGKEIAARTLHA
-204 MSDRH
+204 MSDRR
-209 AKPFVAVNCATLI
+209 AKPFVAVNCATLG
-222 AENGVDQLFGKI
+222 AENGADQLFGKL

-269 LRVLEDYKLRPI
+269 LRVLEDYKMRPI
-281 SASRDVALDLRFMFA
+281 SAARDVALDLRFMFA
-296 TNVDLGLAVAEGKF
+296 TNMDLEQAVANGKF

-317 INIMGVEMPPLR
+317 MNIVGVKMPPLR

-343 DQFSVEVGRQPLRLD
+343 NQFSVDVGRQPLRLD
-358 EETLLHLTRHN
+358 DETLLHLTRHN
-369 WPGNVRELRNLVERS
+369 WPGNVRELRNMIERS
-384 VILGAFPSEF
+384 VILGAFPPEF
-394 QGGGQADGATA
+394 QGGGQADGAVA
-405 AQTLDLVIQRH
+405 AESLDLVVQRH
-416 ILSTLDRC
+416 ILTTLDRC

-448 WGDDILSPKS
+448 WGDDVLSPKT

>member
-1 VNASERT
+1 MTAERN
-8 SSLNTA
+8 SSLNTT
-14 SLKSASILVIDDEEG
+14 SLKNASILVVDDEEG

-55 ALMDNHHF
+55 ALMDIHHF
-63 DLLMID
+63 DLLMVD

-77 LDWLAEQ
+77 LDWLSEQ
-84 RKLGLFSDAI
+84 RKLGLFADAI

-115 FLVKP
+115 FLIKP

-144 LLRYALASETQQ
+144 LLRYALAAETQQ

-164 SLAIA
+164 SVAIV

-192 TGKEIAARALHA
+192 TGKEIAARTLHA
-204 MSDRH
+204 MSDRR
-209 AKPFVAVNCATLI
+209 AKPFVAVNCATLG
-222 AENGVDQLFGKI
+222 AENGADQLFGKL

-269 LRVLEDYKLRPI
+269 LRVLEDYKMRPI
-281 SASRDVALDLRFMFA
+281 SAARDVALDLRFMFA
-296 TNVDLGLAVAEGKF
+296 TNMDLEQAVANGKF

-317 INIMGVEMPPLR
+317 MNIVCVKMPPLR

-343 DQFSVEVGRQPLRLD
+343 NQFSVDVGRQPLRLD
-358 EETLLHLTRHN
+358 DETLLHLTRHN
-369 WPGNVRELRNLVERS
+369 WPGNVRELRNMIERS
-384 VILGAFPSEF
+384 VILGAFPPEF
-394 QGGGQADGATA
+394 QGGGQADGAVA
-405 AQTLDLVIQRH
+405 AESLDLVVQRH
-416 ILSTLDRC
+416 ILTTLDRC

-448 WGDDILSPKS
+448 WGDDVLSPKT

>member
-1 VNASERT
+1 MTPERT
-8 SSLNTA
+8 SSLNTT
-14 SLKSASILVIDDEEG
+14 SLKNASILVVDDEEG

-55 ALMDNHHF
+55 ALMDAHHF
-63 DLLMID
+63 DLLMVD

-77 LDWLAEQ
+77 LDWLSDQ
-84 RKLGLFSDAI
+84 RKLGLFADAI

-115 FLVKP
+115 FLIKP

-144 LLRYALASETQQ
+144 LLRYALAAETQQ

-164 SLAIA
+164 SVAIS

-177 LAGVKTPVLFTGESG
+177 LASVKTPVLFTGESG
-192 TGKEIAARALHA
+192 TGKEIAARTLHA
-204 MSDRH
+204 MSDRG
-209 AKPFVAVNCATLI
+209 AKPFVAVNCATLG
-222 AENGVDQLFGKI
+222 AENGADQLFGKL

-240 QEGLMQLADGGVLFL
+240 QEGLLQLADGGVLFL

-269 LRVLEDYKLRPI
+269 LRVLEDYKMRPI
-281 SASRDVALDLRFMFA
+281 SAARDVALDLRFMFA
-296 TNVDLGLAVAEGKF
+296 TNVDLEQAVANGKF

-317 INIMGVEMPPLR
+317 MNIMGVEMPPLR

-343 DQFSVEVGRQPLRLD
+343 NQFAVDVGRQPLRLD
-358 EETLLHLTRHN
+358 DETLLHLTRHN
-369 WPGNVRELRNLVERS
+369 WPGNVRELRNMIERS
-384 VILGAFPSEF
+384 VILGGFPPEF
-394 QGGGQADGATA
+394 QGGGQADGVA
-405 AQTLDLVIQRH
+405 AAETLDLVVQRH
-416 ILSTLDRC
+416 ILTTLDRC

-448 WGDDILSPKS
+448 WGDDVLSPKT